1 MCLPTGLD
9 CYKSLKLTFEKCII
23 PCKGMYANVVRKDA
37 AVDLETEKQF
47 STIFNK
53 YKEYKSG
60 VTNNTN
66 EG

>member
-1 MCLPTGLD
+1 
-9 CYKSLKLTFEKCII
+9 
-23 PCKGMYANVVRKDA
+23 MYADVVRNDA
-37 AVDLETEKQF
+37 AVDLETEKHF

-60 VTNNTN
+60 VADNTH